1 MSLRVSEHKP
11 EALKSKLINWLRL
24 AVENGYGW
32 RYYGDNAP
40 SVERTLDMGAD
51 ISDVALGNEDLWSDT
66 TTNIFEDY
74 KASFGQQLSPQ
85 LRVDAYGAAAENA
98 TVDLMES
105 SYKLAVS
112 SVPDGA
118 DIVASEQ
125 FRNWYLDVYLGEI
138 LGYPPGSIDKLRTA
152 IELGAPLK
160 TFQNSF
166 NDPAHY
172 KAPLGRPNSPLPAS
186 MIEAPPGSEA
196 QIAYVYGRASLL
208 NAANIEFEEENGAI
222 EEYAKEKIDE
232 DSGLPKALIEKRY
245 LLGRSSYKAQ
255 IVEQWQKGG
264 DLTSRGL
271 QGFNSAANDA
281 TKDVRQKIDPQYLI
295 PGGAFQQVLEYNIG
309 FIDNIEEGK
318 WTHFNGITNST
329 PLPFPLFDGTKWYEK
344 SHEEPWR
351 EELFNTINITIECDG
366 VVTRPYT
373 DLVPESTADRAENL
387 LGDDSKWIKLYTG
400 EVPDLFFLALT
411 SPIVAE
417 DFESLLGT
425 KESEIK
431 ENITNSLAGP
441 TPAAQTPL
449 GRYLGDS
456 SRDWLSVSG
465 EGQEKFLEKVKKS
478 AVSHILKNLDKMGG
492 PTDRGWSNPKVLEL
506 IANHTFVT
514 NYHQEKG
521 GNLFLTATIHRSYFD
536 VLPRNTNQMSKYE
549 IAFGEGSY
557 YGGYYEHHLR
567 FNGSFEK
574 SLEKFTLAM
583 ESFQDKLEEEKRNSI
598 ISDENFAIYGSP
610 SGPQLSQFDSFTQLV
625 APSRYFEGSAA
636 EYLETNSSHGYEVKP
651 RELAEKK
658 GELVF
663 ICDSAYSLKGI
674 YAIVNGQKR
683 PLRIGFGAF
692 RNDLAVSKQNIL
704 YLINMEQIVEADL
717 AKKSIGDFLRD
728 FVISPPT
735 LTPTSTEKG
744 KLHDS
749 VKTLQQLNEENN
761 YLSDVKIQEMVA
773 EATEKRAHWS
783 GSPTFVFLEQTTSK
797 IQSISDA
804 YEHFLAKY
812 GVTEVA
818 KQIMQCIIELIGIDW
833 SCEARLEAAF
843 NYLGVEEF
851 RKNVL
856 LPYFEIAGWGAD
868 ALAKSTAST
877 YAQAEA
883 ALEPVRQ
890 RRRETYYGSL
900 AKIDSSYM
908 FMSAEDLEKAFES
921 AAGAKQGLA
930 ELDAQTTKRAS
941 FVDFSEDAALFIE
954 ELGERFEL
962 ESICENL
969 ASYLSQLMD
978 IVTDIGFND
987 LSFSFKMPN
996 PPKIGLPT
1004 IKPIA
1009 TGALLDAIGEAMK
1022 EALQEAIEKAT
1033 AGLVRA
1039 LLKTILRICQDLRNA
1054 VKAGKQVGDTPKVPI
1069 SAADL
1074 QGLLDGLFGPDG
1086 NSGKGAL
1093 PKFKAPFELSVS
1105 SDNTAAQL
1113 QLFLDE
1119 ITSKMLPS
1127 TLCNLLNGVASS
1139 ATLKSTLK
1147 SARRH
1152 PELRDVFLDADTT
1165 RQVFLRL
1172 GSLVSPGFCA
1182 SLLSFNEDII
1192 DDTCDIPPPSD
1203 NLGQRNQKDYQDLKQ
1218 DLDAQLQQYLKLA
1231 SGDQSQIM
1239 DNLIEPPCNPP
1250 PADPA
1255 SATPPKPPVV
1265 NWKAIPVVEASN
1277 NTAINVFY
1285 ANIKQRFASNIP
1297 SSYKN
1302 TIKLSDEATTRE
1314 APLTAADYARALEIQ
1329 QAYSRASDGDED
1341 ANTLFAAKKIA
1352 ISEKL
1357 TAMSASPGF
1366 VRFITPGIVPL
1377 AHADFV
1383 KDEFSL
1389 AGGRGSGGSVR
1400 RQVLNLHY
1408 FGEPEET
1415 DLPSLPDVLF
1425 LQGDMLGA
1433 PYSGNT
1439 FDDFVII
1446 YENSLP
1452 GPTPPLSEVM
1462 HQIENAA
1469 VVAPATIGTLD
1480 GQIPNHRHNQWNSR
1494 QITRIPERAQTLL
1507 YPATEV
1513 VDKLSKQFKQFAYNN
1528 ISEVKFNKEPNS
1540 KLEFKMNLSQV
1551 LTDKID
1557 TGANDRDEFRAFY
1570 NNSTEVTQP
1579 AAAEDPS
1586 LTNVEQYDVNYYDIV
1601 ENGTDPELKPP
1612 GEEKSEMFLKKI
1624 DRYFQLRADVSLADD
1639 VDKFKFKK
1647 AYMMQCLLYTAEV
1660 IDTAPNG
1667 PIQTADDLTNIEFT
1681 PSRQDRTW
1689 RANGFIERPPLD
1701 GAPVAPGKPIDFME
1715 IPPSVPH
1722 GDLTSMRALKK
1733 LVKDAFQETPVCDPA
1748 GSPLEDKNIPQLAK
1762 AALLGVIYLYMR
1774 TYTLQ
1779 FFMKIYPFSVQYSLL
1794 DICRSNLV
1802 PLHIAQKFKA
1812 DLSQDAGF
1820 YCDFMEIAGSIMR
1833 ERKIRNDELVSR
1845 DPITGRP
1852 IEMNSQ
1858 DDMLV
1863 FFIKEQ
1869 IASLNE
1875 EFEYIIE
1882 DHLKEMEGLN
1892 LLTPEKQRAWERVRR
1907 DKKKKPLDFFLLDPD
1922 TLDCASNYAFYTNP
1936 SGEKYEGSSGGKFY
1950 FEKYIRVIDKPED
1963 QMPQNNAITNL
1974 LSIVRVPPATG
1985 TKRRAAMIEEAWLQH
2000 PLQGHPYYHRIQDFF
2015 SKPDLVNVV
2024 NIEDWSAFWD
2034 DAREQEGI
2042 SDLLLTNKPSDFFE
2056 SVSLGVRLVYVLPY
2070 SQFPGDPALPPVD
2083 DPDNIL
2089 GVDGHSIFA
2098 DPETLVSVMNPE
2110 FSRNEKAGRLLQVTH
2125 TVPPMTRQ
2133 IISLPLMERE
2143 FDLIA
2148 SGDSWSRVAARSNN
2162 HLAAQNTR
2170 IVDLRSELENEP
2182 EFKFLF
2188 DYIFPTDRLFAD
2200 AFVNVNLNVSQNYRE
2215 TNNSYTA
2222 VKRALRNLFYVLI
2235 NDDPINKCKEYED
2248 ADIMASL
2255 MGLDWGSIMEDMGI
2269 DIIQITFDFFAS
2281 ILMAAVNILGS
2292 AIDPFGLLKLVL
2304 CPLIP
2309 TEGEFGGFGRTIK
2322 KEWDC
2327 LTLPPFPQ
2335 LPSSDSPT
2343 ACKTGGL
2350 SPECLNVPQYTI
2362 IKGPDGNQLLEIPE
2376 EFKPGLGPN
2385 DPVITYTTKEALDT
2399 AKETRQDA
2407 ERAATRIALDASDN
2421 KSEQSPLSAWAF
2433 SASPP
2438 AEPDDS

>member
-32 RYYGDNAP
+32 RYYGDNDSRVA
-40 SVERTLDMGAD
+40 RTIGTDGAD
-51 ISDVALGNEDLWSDT
+51 YALGNEDLWSDT
-66 TTNIFEDY
+66 TKNIFEDY

-85 LRVDAYGAAAENA
+85 LRVDAYGAAADSV

-138 LGYPPGSIDKLRTA
+138 LGYPPESIDKLRTA
-152 IELGAPLK
+152 IGKGVPLK

-208 NAANIEFEEENGAI
+208 NAANIEFEGESGTI

-281 TKDVRQKIDPQYLI
+281 TKNVRQKVDPQYMI
-295 PGGAFQQVLEYNIG
+295 PDGAFQRVLEYNIG
-309 FIDNIEEGK
+309 FIDNIGEDE
-318 WTHFNGITNST
+318 WVHFNGITNST
-329 PLPFPLFDGTKWYEK
+329 PLPFPIFDGTKWYERT
-344 SHEEPWR
+344 HEEPWR
-351 EELFNTINITIECDG
+351 EEFYNTINITIECDG
-366 VVTRPYT
+366 VVTSPYT
-373 DLVPESTADRAENL
+373 TLVPRELQLERVSNL
-387 LGDDSKWIKLYTG
+387 LTDESRWLKLYTG
-400 EVPDLFFLALT
+400 EQVWWLDSTKPSAPPRESFMELLAPEGGAIFSRKFRT
-411 SPIVAE
+411 QV
-417 DFESLLGT
+417 
-425 KESEIK
+425 K

-441 TPAAQTPL
+441 RDAKETPL
-449 GRYLGDS
+449 GEFLGGGP
-456 SRDWLSVSG
+456 REWLSIAGGVPDD
-465 EGQEKFLEKVKKS
+465 FLDEVRKS

-506 IANHTFVT
+506 IANHAFVT
-514 NYHQEKG
+514 NWHQEKG
-521 GNLFLTATIHRSYFD
+521 GNLFLTVTIHRSYFD

-549 IAFGEGSY
+549 VAFGDGSY

-567 FNGSFEK
+567 FNGSFGK
-574 SLEKFTLAM
+574 SFEKFKTAM
-583 ESFQDKLEEEKRNSI
+583 KSFQDKLEEEKKTAI
-598 ISDENFAIYGSP
+598 ISDESFAISGEP
-610 SGPQLSQFDSFTQLV
+610 SGPQLSQFGSFKEFLNV
-625 APSRYFEGSAA
+625 HEGPGNNFAGTVTTF
-636 EYLETNSSHGYEVKP
+636 LDINSSPGYSVKP
-651 RELAEKK
+651 HELA
-658 GELVF
+658 ELVF

-954 ELGERFEL
+954 ELGEKFEL

-987 LSFSFKMPN
+987 LSFSITMPN

-1250 PADPA
+1250 PSDPA

-1302 TIKLSDEATTRE
+1302 TIKLSNKPTVRE
-1314 APLTAADYARALEIQ
+1314 AELTEKDLSRVVEIDTAL
-1329 QAYSRASDGDED
+1329 SDTFGIDPGTNAHFIAE
-1341 ANTLFAAKKIA
+1341 KIA
-1352 ISEKL
+1352 ISEIL
-1357 TAMSASPGF
+1357 TAIKSSPGF
-1366 VRFITPGIVPL
+1366 VRFISPVFPL
-1377 AHADFV
+1377 AQADIV
-1383 KDEFSL
+1383 NGVHPSIGHWRK
-1389 AGGRGSGGSVR
+1389 RY
-1400 RQVLNLHY
+1400 LNSHY
-1408 FGEPEET
+1408 LGT
-1415 DLPSLPDVLF
+1415 DDTNLPQIPDVAF
-1425 LQGDMLGA
+1425 LGGLPNVA
-1433 PYSGNT
+1433 PYAENT
-1439 FDDFVII
+1439 FKGFKIE
-1446 YENSLP
+1446 YENDLP

-1624 DRYFQLRADVSLADD
+1624 DRYFQLHADVSLADD

-1922 TLDCASNYAFYTNP
+1922 TLDCASSYAFYTDSS
-1936 SGEKYEGSSGGKFY
+1936 SGEKYEGFNGGKFY
-1950 FEKYIRVIDKPED
+1950 FEKYIRVIDKSPD
-1963 QMPQNNAITNL
+1963 QMPQSVITDL
-1974 LSIVRVPPATG
+1974 LRARRPEMVPEDWLREISNSFQDAPHEDQVRNFLET
-1985 TKRRAAMIEEAWLQH
+1985 
-2000 PLQGHPYYHRIQDFF
+2000 
-2015 SKPDLVNVV
+2015 PDLVNVV